1 LSYLF
6 KLRLTRNAKRLVERA
21 MVEPGWTDAG
31 QGWQGKQSS
40 LRLVGW
46 SRHRRVILLR
56 RPIERT
62 VAMVTGDSSGR
73 QLDLYFGEI
82 TANLAA
88 KVFEYAVLVTS
99 LPDEVLT
106 VAQLYRDR
114 ATGENNFDELKNHWG
129 WGGFT
134 TRDPATLP
142 IDGSDRSADLQLV
155 VAVRAT
161 GRSRSAHRGDHQPA
175 AVAVRGGAANP
186 ACQPDHDHHHQHAR
200 QGRPC
205 SPNAGRGR
213 DLLQVAAADSGAV
226 ERPPAMV
233 PNPQPGPDQVPQ
245 GPSARTA
252 PDPLPA

>member
-1 LSYLF
+1 
-6 KLRLTRNAKRLVERA
+6 
-21 MVEPGWTDAG
+21 
-31 QGWQGKQSS
+31 
-40 LRLVGW
+40 
-46 SRHRRVILLR
+46 VILLR

-134 TRDPATLP
+134 TRD
-142 IDGSDRSADLQLV
+142 LQRCRLMARI
-155 VAVRAT
+155 VAL
-161 GRSRSAHRGDHQPA
+161 
-175 AVAVRGGAANP
+175 
-186 ACQPDHDHHHQHAR
+186 AR
-200 QGRPC
+200 I
-205 SPNAGRGR
+205 SHKI
-213 DLLQVAAADSGAV
+213 
-226 ERPPAMV
+226 
-233 PNPQPGPDQVPQ
+233 
-245 GPSARTA
+245 
-252 PDPLPA
+252 